1 MPNRKI
7 KIGKYQ
13 LPLWVAVMLLL
24 PLPFAG
30 FFVGGLF
37 TAFFMDE
44 PDGQYLIGPISVGN
58 ERTTKINWPSG
69 NFTGGQ
75 LSMVLDIGV
84 SSRIAPEVRVIV
96 ELIDPD
102 DSTSSYRIG
111 DFEKFDIKRSD
122 GLMYSSKAINLV
134 PVLATPRGSV
144 RQFDTKQVPL
154 RVKVERKAGN
164 SSGFVW
170 VTSAKVVGK
179 ARELE

>member
-13 LPLWVAVMLLL
+13 LPLWVAVVLML

-30 FFVGGLF
+30 FFVGGIF

-44 PDGQYLIGPISVGN
+44 PDGQFLVGPISVGN
-58 ERTTKINWPSG
+58 ERTTRINWPQG

-75 LSMVLDIGV
+75 LSIVLDIGV

-96 ELIDPD
+96 DLVDPD
-102 DSTSSYRIG
+102 GSGASYNLG
-111 DFEKFDIKRSD
+111 QFEKFDIKRSD

-134 PVLATPRGSV
+134 PVLSTPRGTV
-144 RQFDTKQVPL
+144 RQFETKQVPL
-154 RVKVERKAGN
+154 RVKVERKAG
-164 SSGFVW
+164 SGGGFVW

-179 ARELE
+179 VRELE